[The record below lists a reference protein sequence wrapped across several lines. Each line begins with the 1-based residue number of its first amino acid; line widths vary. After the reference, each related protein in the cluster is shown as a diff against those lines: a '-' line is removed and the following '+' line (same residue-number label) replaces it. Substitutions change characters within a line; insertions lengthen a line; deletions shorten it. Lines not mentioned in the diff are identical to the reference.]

1 MGTVSRALEVRH
13 AEPGDLFVQKSPAST
28 IGDLAKAM
36 QQLFG
41 DTGVRIIGDSMV
53 NLQVTIREKTDT
65 IALTELPIEIVGLAR
80 KQKASLSEEF
90 AGITLSGRVSL
101 LAGITRG
108 DIVVYADVTG
118 LAAGTYE
125 VKLAVQIDGEDL
137 PSELQCA
144 FTTADTVHVTIEE

>member
-1 MGTVSRALEVRH
+1 MRIV
-13 AEPGDLFVQKSPAST
+13 GDA
-28 IGDLAKAM
+28 DALAKVTSLSLETLDVTGLTESV
-36 QQLFG
+36 QQELAVIVPE
-41 DTGVRIIGDSMV
+41 GVRIIGDSMV

-118 LAAGTYE
+118 LAAGTHE
-125 VKLAVQIDGEDL
+125 VKLAVQIDGEDI